1 MLASLVRRGGWL
13 SRRNARRR
21 WRRRRDRRRQEH
33 RCLPVG
39 LQERRGACPA
49 TWRVDA
55 PMVTT
60 IDHADAEGSSHRRDT
75 TPTRP
80 SSCSQRHAGR
90 RVDRPG
96 RSRRPATRG
105 ASPRTV
111 DTSTSVLEDDCS
123 HIHSIA
129 MTHAKRSLKRMS
141 AEKHGGYCRTT
152 RGSSSAPA
160 PASNR
165 NSPSRSRCWH
175 PPERGGWCTPDDR
188 LRLVEVIGFEP
199 TTPALRTQCSTGLSY
214 TPVRASVAEGSAPT
228 VRTGRPRPGAHGVPT
243 RRADRAG
250 RTRSTDRLASSRSGS
265 GRRRSSAG
273 GSS

>member
-1 MLASLVRRGGWL
+1 
-13 SRRNARRR
+13 
-21 WRRRRDRRRQEH
+21 
-33 RCLPVG
+33 VG

-214 TPVRASVAEGSAPT
+214 TPVVRGGSVAEGSD
-228 VRTGRPRPGAHGVPT
+228 RPAQPGW
-243 RRADRAG
+243 DR
-250 RTRSTDRLASSRSGS
+250 SASAW
-265 GRRRSSAG
+265 RSSASCRSRWTNAIDRSPRVFSIKDRATSVDRRRFIVIASG
-273 GSS
+273 